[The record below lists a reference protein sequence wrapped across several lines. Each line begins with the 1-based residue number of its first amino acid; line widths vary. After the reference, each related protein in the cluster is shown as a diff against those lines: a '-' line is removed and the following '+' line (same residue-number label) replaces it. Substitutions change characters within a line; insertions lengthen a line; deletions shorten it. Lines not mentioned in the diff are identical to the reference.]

1 MNVVRLRGATRPF
14 FVVHAK
20 PGLVRC
26 GDVEI
31 AHEDIARDVARALA
45 DASGLRAV
53 VVPGMVPVDLVEP
66 SPGSGDP
73 KIGAPDAASAA
84 VDGAHAAPEAAG
96 GAEEPRCGITY
107 ESFRCTL
114 RSGHVGGCCLGHP

>member
-1 MNVVRLRGATRPF
+1 MNVVKLRGAVRPF
-14 FVVHAK
+14 FVVHAR

-31 AHEDIARDVARALA
+31 AHEDIAREVARALS
-45 DASGLRAV
+45 DASGILSV
-53 VVPGMVPVDLVEP
+53 VVPDIVTVDLVEP
-66 SPGSGDP
+66 SGDP

-114 RSGHVGGCCLGHP
+114 RSGHVGGCCLGYP

>member
-31 AHEDIARDVARALA
+31 AHEDIARDVAR
-45 DASGLRAV
+45 
-53 VVPGMVPVDLVEP
+53 VPGMVPVDLVEP